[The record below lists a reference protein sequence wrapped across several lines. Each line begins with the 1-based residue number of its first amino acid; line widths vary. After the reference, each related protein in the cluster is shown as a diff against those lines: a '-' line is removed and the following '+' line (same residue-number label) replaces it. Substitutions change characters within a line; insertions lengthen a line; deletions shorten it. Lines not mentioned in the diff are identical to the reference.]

1 MKLRA
6 HERIPNLFYK
16 RSLLGNSE
24 YLTHYEDIR
33 KAREIA
39 HAEARKNGERSQI
52 R

>member
-24 YLTHYEDIR
+24 YLTHYEDIKR
-33 KAREIA
+33 AREKA
-39 HAEARKNGERSQI
+39 NAEARANADCQ
-52 R
+52 